1 MDSFGNN
8 YGIRHPRTAMKK
20 CPVCGAN
27 IPYRDNYCYACDRTF
42 GDPEARDTDPPRLD
56 LSKEEW
62 RKPWAAAVLSAA
74 GIGLGQFYNGETAK
88 GVLFLAVVLGAPFIL
103 PVFTPFNPVFV
114 MAVFWAAAVA
124 DAWLSA
130 GKINQ
135 LQKKFVKKSPFFWP
149 EVACIIIACCML
161 LLVALA
167 PNAAAHS
174 LTLTGAAVADTKY
187 PESATPLYDYAVA
200 LAPDD
205 GDIRMSRGRFLYAT
219 GRDTEAKADLS
230 TLITTRPGET
240 APLVMTGNILF
251 ENGEYEASLQ
261 YFEKALDLDRESAAI
276 WVKKGDA
283 NLAIAIADMQKM
295 RRQYRTL
302 TAGNQKDAPE
312 YPATEMDAFR
322 STQSYRDAMAAY
334 NQAIKLDPLM
344 SVEISAHVLAATQS
358 LVEMYDGI
366 LDDIGKPMPSP
377 S

>member
-130 GKINQ
+130 G
-135 LQKKFVKKSPFFWP
+135 
-149 EVACIIIACCML
+149 
-161 LLVALA
+161 
-167 PNAAAHS
+167 
-174 LTLTGAAVADTKY
+174 
-187 PESATPLYDYAVA
+187 
-200 LAPDD
+200 
-205 GDIRMSRGRFLYAT
+205 
-219 GRDTEAKADLS
+219 
-230 TLITTRPGET
+230 
-240 APLVMTGNILF
+240 
-251 ENGEYEASLQ
+251 
-261 YFEKALDLDRESAAI
+261 
-276 WVKKGDA
+276 
-283 NLAIAIADMQKM
+283 
-295 RRQYRTL
+295 
-302 TAGNQKDAPE
+302 NQKDAPE